1 MKVIGLTGGIAS
13 GKSTVSG
20 MLKKL
25 GAEIIDAD
33 KIAREVVEPG
43 QKCLNMIV
51 TKFGKGV
58 LKSDGTLDRKK
69 LGSIVFN
76 DKRKLKFLNDITHPE
91 IRKIIG
97 QRLKT
102 IEMNG
107 KSDAVVVD
115 AAVLIESR
123 MDDMVDEVWLVYVD
137 DDIQLERLKKRD
149 NITDEEAAVRISSQ
163 MPFSQKMKHAD
174 CIIDNSKTIEH
185 TKEQVEKLWDEL
197 FQKKSR

>member
-1 MKVIGLTGGIAS
+1 MKVIGLTGGIAT

-20 MLKKL
+20 MLAKL

-33 KIAREVVEPG
+33 KIARGVVEPG
-43 QKCLNMIV
+43 QRCLDMIAA
-51 TKFGKGV
+51 KFGKSV

-69 LGSIVFN
+69 LGSIVFS
-76 DKRKLKFLNDITHPE
+76 DKRKLKLLNDITHPE
-91 IRKIIG
+91 IRKIIE
-97 QRLKT
+97 QRLKS
-102 IEMNG
+102 IETNG

-115 AAVLIESR
+115 AAVLIESG

-163 MPFSQKMKHAD
+163 MPFSQKMHHAD

-185 TKEQVEKLWDEL
+185 TKEQVEKLWSEL